1 MSRKNK
7 EENNFSKAV
16 EEMTEALKEIKDF
29 VQENSDE
36 NLTHEKEKEKITK
49 LEKDKNALIIDL
61 KKFLKS
67 LKKKISQDS
76 MNNKE
81 FDEMQEEI
89 YDNIA
94 KIRFYELRKNPKDH
108 LAKDDLSDF
117 LKAFEEDN
125 K

>member
-1 MSRKNK
+1 MSKKNK
-7 EENNFSKAV
+7 EESNFS
-16 EEMTEALKEIKDF
+16 EALKEIGDF
-29 VQENSDE
+29 VQKNSDE
-36 NLTHEKEKEKITK
+36 NLTHKKEKEKTTK
-49 LEKDKNALIIDL
+49 LEKDKNDLIIDL

-76 MNNKE
+76 MSNKE

-94 KIRFYELRKNPKDH
+94 KIRFYELRKNPEDH
-108 LAKDDLSDF
+108 LAKDDLNDF
-117 LKAFEEDN
+117 LKAFAEEN